1 MPTRTRRPNRTPR
14 TPAKRT
20 PSESPSRGERPS
32 GANGPSRPSRDASRP
47 RRERPAAND
56 TPRSTPQLTKA
67 ARVKGPVYFGHVVP
81 GLERLAA
88 RELGEILDGAEV
100 IETLKQFDDRTSL
113 LLFGYGGDAAD
124 LLDLTLFEDVFVL
137 VVDRAGIG
145 GERAALKTVAGLVA
159 GPALDEAF
167 RTVNPLRPGNR
178 RKPTYRAIARMA
190 GDHAYRRTD
199 LRATVEQAIGERHP
213 DWAMTDPARIEVWT
227 QLVGDRLVSGIRLS
241 DETMRQRTYKL
252 ANLPASLKPTVARAM
267 ALLTKPQDD
276 DVFLD
281 PMCGG
286 GTILIERAHVGR
298 YARLEG
304 GDIEHAAVQ
313 ATLENV
319 GTRYKPIEVREWDAR
334 SLPFADGEI
343 GAIACNLPFG
353 KQVGTR
359 EGNQKLYPKLLDE
372 WTRVLKP
379 GGRMVLLTSEGRLLR
394 ALAKD
399 RPGLVSEQIL
409 HVVVRGLPAEI
420 FVLLRVPDAT

>member
-1 MPTRTRRPNRTPR
+1 MPTSRRPNKTPR

-20 PSESPSRGERPS
+20 SSGSSQVGDRPAAPSHP
-32 GANGPSRPSRDASRP
+32 RDAGRP
-47 RRERPAAND
+47 RAERPAPKDA
-56 TPRSTPQLTKA
+56 PRSTPQLTKA
-67 ARVKGPVYFGHVVP
+67 ARAQGTVFMGHVVP

-88 RELGEILDGAEV
+88 RELTDELDGAEM
-100 IETLKQFDDRTSL
+100 IETLKQFDERTSL
-113 LLFGYGGDAAD
+113 LLFSYGGDTAD
-124 LLDLTLFEDVFVL
+124 LLELTLFEDVFVL

-145 GERAALKTVAGLVA
+145 GERAALKTVASLIA
-159 GPALDEAF
+159 SPALDEAF
-167 RTVNPLRPGNR
+167 RIANPILPGNR
-178 RKPTYRAIARMA
+178 RKPTYRAIARMS
-190 GDHAYRRTD
+190 GEHAYRRTD
-199 LRATVEQAIGERHP
+199 LRATVEKAVAGRHP
-213 DWAMTDPARIEVWT
+213 DWALTDPARIEVWT
-227 QLVGDRLVSGIRLS
+227 QLVGDRLVSGVRLS
-241 DETMRQRTYKL
+241 DESMRQRTYKL

-267 ALLTKPQDD
+267 AVLTKPKDD

-286 GTILIERAHVGR
+286 GTILIERAHAGR

-313 ATLENV
+313 ASLENI
-319 GTRYKPIEVREWDAR
+319 GTRYKPIEVQEWDAR

-343 GAIACNLPFG
+343 SAIACNLPFG
-353 KQVGTR
+353 KQIGTR

-399 RPGLVSEQIL
+399 RPGLVWEQNL

-420 FVLLRVPDAT
+420 FVLLRVPDAS